1 MANEDK
7 IRVLVW
13 KAYGNINLYRLN
25 TLEEH
30 KHIFDCL
37 VSNLKWWG
45 GEYEKRCDK
54 VRSKS
59 GEEFMKIVRELIKIL
74 QEDEVGSHEV
84 FEYLEIKYI

>member
-13 KAYGNINLYRLN
+13 KAYGNVNLYRLN
-25 TLEEH
+25 TEEEH

-45 GEYEKRCDK
+45 DEYNKRCDK
-54 VRSKS
+54 VRACT
-59 GEEFMKIVRELIKIL
+59 GEDFMDAVRGLLRTLMEN
-74 QEDEVGSHEV
+74 EVGSHEV
-84 FEYLEIKYI
+84 FEYLEFKYI